1 MRTQA
6 LQSHQFL
13 EGRTSCSITLHIGF
27 QHVNFIGIQIEIIYV
42 DRVRIVDLNI
52 GMKGA
57 LCGVRID
64 KERLCIRKQWEA
76 HCEKRLGIACAQG
89 TFIGGCGERKGQ
101 GGIV

>member
-1 MRTQA
+1 MRTRA

-42 DRVRIVDLNI
+42 DRVRIGDLNI
-52 GMKGA
+52 GVKGA

-64 KERLCIRKQWEA
+64 KGRLSICKQWGA
-76 HCEKRLGIACAQG
+76 H
-89 TFIGGCGERKGQ
+89 
-101 GGIV
+101 